1 MKVNL
6 IANTK
11 GAGKL
16 IAELGREPNGQEVT
30 GYITRVSN
38 PNNQL
43 NMDTVPKL
51 LAYCIK
57 HKHWSP
63 FEHAYMTLEIETSRA
78 IAAQI
83 LRHRSFTFQEFCMS
97 GDTMVYF
104 DLPANLK
111 LGKRRL
117 YKLSLKDLWE
127 KWNGYDGLGNPLK
140 NRIKEMNV
148 RVYDEITKTFKNSK
162 IKEVFNTGKKEI
174 YEIELENGKKI
185 KSTKEHRVLTKD
197 GFQSLEQAFGLGRKG
212 DTAYIL
218 RNGFIGCNGTPLYKG
233 NTLTVEW
240 AKIKKVTYLGVFDT
254 YDLEIEGPSHNYV
267 ADGVVVHNSQRYSVA
282 TEFEIYPARRQDVKN
297 KQNSI
302 DDMSDED
309 KDWFE
314 KAQQSVIDASDYYYK
329 EALKR
334 GIAKEQARFL
344 LPLSTKT
351 TIYMTGN
358 LRSWIHYIELRTDK
372 STQLEHREIALE
384 CKRIFKEEYPDIAE
398 ALGW

>member
-83 LRHRSFTFQEFCMS
+83 LRHRSFTFQEF
-97 GDTMVYF
+97 
-104 DLPANLK
+104 
-111 LGKRRL
+111 
-117 YKLSLKDLWE
+117 
-127 KWNGYDGLGNPLK
+127 
-140 NRIKEMNV
+140 
-148 RVYDEITKTFKNSK
+148 
-162 IKEVFNTGKKEI
+162 
-174 YEIELENGKKI
+174 
-185 KSTKEHRVLTKD
+185 
-197 GFQSLEQAFGLGRKG
+197 
-212 DTAYIL
+212 
-218 RNGFIGCNGTPLYKG
+218 
-233 NTLTVEW
+233 
-240 AKIKKVTYLGVFDT
+240 
-254 YDLEIEGPSHNYV
+254 
-267 ADGVVVHNSQRYSVA
+267 SQRYSVA
-282 TEFEIYPARRQDVKN
+282 TEFETYPARRQDVKN

-302 DDMSDED
+302 DDMSED
-309 KDWFE
+309 DKTWFE
-314 KAQQSVIDASDYYYK
+314 VIQRQVQSDCRMYYE
-329 EALKR
+329 EALKK

-358 LRSWIHYIELRTDK
+358 LRSWIHYIELRADK

-398 ALGW
+398 ALGWS